1 MKIYTKTGDD
11 GHTNLFYGGRVRKDD
26 RRPVAYG
33 TVDELQAT
41 LGVARAQLSQV
52 ESPLAELLTSIERDL
67 YVVMAELATLPE
79 NRHKL
84 QPGKSLATDEMTV
97 TLEQGIDHYSK
108 LFDPP
113 TEFVLPGENLV
124 SAHLDVART
133 VARRAERTCVEVAH
147 PESSVL
153 RYLNRL
159 SDLLWVLARWQE
171 GESRLARDHQP
182 KDSR

>member
-11 GHTNLFYGGRVRKDD
+11 GHTNLLYGGRVRKDD
-26 RRPVAYG
+26 ARPVAYG
-33 TVDELQAT
+33 TVDELQAA
-41 LGVARAQLSQV
+41 LGMARAQLDQV
-52 ESPLAELLTSIERDL
+52 ESPLAKLLTSIERDL

-84 QPGKSLATDEMTV
+84 QPGTSVATEEMTEA
-97 TLEQGIDHYSK
+97 LEQSIDRYSE

-133 VARRAERTCVEVAH
+133 IARRAERTSVEVAH

-171 GESRLARDHQP
+171 GDSRLARDHEPQ
-182 KDSR
+182 DSR